1 VVQQIKGEFQCFDG
15 LLNNYLDRRLV
26 IVKSLDTFV
35 VNHIFWEENSRANF
49 LAHASGRYVCK
60 GIFFTLQRPM
70 LIVVQSETCLLGV
83 STMHDAAGLGLGQ
96 PLEVIRERDSVQES
110 QISESASSSKSGD

>member
-1 VVQQIKGEFQCFDG
+1 VQQIKGEFQCLDG

-35 VNHIFWEENSRANF
+35 VT
-49 LAHASGRYVCK
+49 HASGRYVCK

-83 STMHDAAGLGLGQ
+83 STMHDAAGLWL
-96 PLEVIRERDSVQES
+96 R
-110 QISESASSSKSGD
+110 SATRSN